1 MFIVNLTSNIAG
13 KLFFWTSEEN
23 KGWLVDPPHHL
34 SELFSVGFPWYEALK
49 ISSVNC
55 LGMCPVR
62 GGGKPTSFVLWK
74 SSSVINWCMVNDQ
87 SSWTVG
93 GGGTARQWVHGLEN
107 AAIKEGTLSKRCL
120 SNVVHAMPEGSGHT
134 AQDKIWKDDQVK
146 WGKECRFVTG
156 KFLNMRAALRSFT
169 NCTTFSEESPPPRPT
184 LEKSSGVGN
193 PEANAELRLPLSLLF
208 KLQFSWRR
216 QGMHLMLWACRIFD
230 MQWTQ
235 VGGYLNTQISMSKK
249 KRCLSPTR
257 PGHPGRQRCVHASA
271 WCYVCPI
278 LACRIFSFVFSI
290 YRETTMQEHG
300 THAIFLWKFY
310 VYYYNN
316 VQHMFINHHGWIM

>member
-1 MFIVNLTSNIAG
+1 
-13 KLFFWTSEEN
+13 
-23 KGWLVDPPHHL
+23 
-34 SELFSVGFPWYEALK
+34 
-49 ISSVNC
+49 
-55 LGMCPVR
+55 
-62 GGGKPTSFVLWK
+62 
-74 SSSVINWCMVNDQ
+74 
-87 SSWTVG
+87 
-93 GGGTARQWVHGLEN
+93 
-107 AAIKEGTLSKRCL
+107 
-120 SNVVHAMPEGSGHT
+120 MPEGSGHT

-249 KRCLSPTR
+249 NGVWAQLGQVIQGGSGAFMPQL
-257 PGHPGRQRCVHASA
+257 GVMSVQFWHAESSHLFSR
-271 WCYVCPI
+271 YTEKQP
-278 LACRIFSFVFSI
+278 CRNMARMQYFYESFTCIIITTYNICSSI
-290 YRETTMQEHG
+290 
-300 THAIFLWKFY
+300 
-310 VYYYNN
+310 
-316 VQHMFINHHGWIM
+316 IMDG

>member
-93 GGGTARQWVHGLEN
+93 GGGHRSAVGSWVGERCDKGGHSLQKMSLERSSCNARRKWTHSSRQNMKGWPSEVGKRVPVCNRKIFKYACRPAELHELYDLFRRVTSTA
-107 AAIKEGTLSKRCL
+107 
-120 SNVVHAMPEGSGHT
+120 SNVG
-134 AQDKIWKDDQVK
+134 
-146 WGKECRFVTG
+146 
-156 KFLNMRAALRSFT
+156 
-169 NCTTFSEESPPPRPT
+169 EE
-184 LEKSSGVGN
+184 LW
-193 PEANAELRLPLSLLF
+193 
-208 KLQFSWRR
+208 SW
-216 QGMHLMLWACRIFD
+216 
-230 MQWTQ
+230 
-235 VGGYLNTQISMSKK
+235 
-249 KRCLSPTR
+249 
-257 PGHPGRQRCVHASA
+257 
-271 WCYVCPI
+271 
-278 LACRIFSFVFSI
+278 
-290 YRETTMQEHG
+290 
-300 THAIFLWKFY
+300 
-310 VYYYNN
+310 
-316 VQHMFINHHGWIM
+316 